1 MQEAVRYSS
10 KHAKPRGGRQSCC
23 VLTECCIQLRTREA
37 TQHQARVLAGHPCV
51 HRRSTWF
58 STQYSS
64 MHAGCLQ
71 VLDLSGG
78 TMRLA
83 ASMQIPSL
91 QGASAEALSSPQ
103 VLPVLQ
109 LWHDGQRAAVGNA
122 RHQAVWIVDLTGGK
136 PSLELSG
143 RPTRLLGWQCH
154 ITGSTHSHHAP
165 HKCVCWQEWHAS
177 MTWQLYEPLSK

>member
-1 MQEAVRYSS
+1 VVVDTYVGCSQSAAFNR
-10 KHAKPRGGRQSCC
+10 KHEKQHSTKLAAEGACWASMRPQ
-23 VLTECCIQLRTREA
+23 IQHLV
-37 TQHQARVLAGHPCV
+37 QH
-51 HRRSTWF
+51 
-58 STQYSS
+58 SS

-122 RHQAVWIVDLTGGK
+122 RHQAVWIVDLTGGR

-143 RPTRLLGWQCH
+143 RPRRLLGWYCR
-154 ITGSTHSHHAP
+154 ITGCTQAL
-165 HKCVCWQEWHAS
+165 HAS
-177 MTWQLYEPLSK
+177 